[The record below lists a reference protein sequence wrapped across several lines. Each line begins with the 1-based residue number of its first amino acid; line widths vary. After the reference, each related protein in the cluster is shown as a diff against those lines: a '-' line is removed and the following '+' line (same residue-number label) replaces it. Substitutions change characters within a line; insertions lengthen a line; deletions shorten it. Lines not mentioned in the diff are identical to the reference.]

1 MEVILLENV
10 GKLGSRFDTVS
21 VKGGYGRNFLL
32 PKKLAIVANRAN
44 KASIAERV
52 RQIQMKE
59 NRLFAKIEEVVA
71 KITNATLK
79 IGAKVGTTDKIFG
92 SVTNLQLAEVIKQQ
106 TGVDIDRR
114 KITIS
119 EEVKVLGT
127 YTATIDF
134 GKEVKHDVEFEV
146 VSE

>member
-10 GKLGSRFDTVS
+10 GKLGSRFDTVK

-32 PKKLAIVANRAN
+32 PNKLAIVANRAN

-134 GKEVKHDVEFEV
+134 GKEVKQDVEFEV

>member
-1 MEVILLENV
+1 MEIILLENV

-32 PKKLAIVANRAN
+32 PNKLAIVANRAN
-44 KASIAERV
+44 RASIAERV

-59 NRLFAKIEEVVA
+59 DRLFAKIEEVVA

-134 GKEVKHDVEFEV
+134 GKEVKQDVEFEV